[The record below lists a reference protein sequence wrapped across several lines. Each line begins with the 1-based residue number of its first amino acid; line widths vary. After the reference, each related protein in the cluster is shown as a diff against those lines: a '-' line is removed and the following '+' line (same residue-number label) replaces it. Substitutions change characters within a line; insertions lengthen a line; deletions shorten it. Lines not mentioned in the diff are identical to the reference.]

1 MPRARILV
9 LVTAALL
16 LAACGSGSTD
26 AASDTAPTTTV
37 APALGPDFGVCGS
50 LTDDEVRSAF
60 AVPSFAV
67 VNRNSVGCVWETAGP
82 TGPSVSFSWY
92 RGSPIGRERASSELI
107 GRPAKDIEIDGH
119 QGFQARFTN
128 AFNQVTLCESA
139 LQYGADFIHIS
150 VTYSDTTPT
159 ADACTVSTDLLELV
173 ASRAK

>member
-1 MPRARILV
+1 MRTVRILV
-9 LVTAALL
+9 TLAAVLTA
-16 LAACGSGSTD
+16 AACGSGGSDSSD
-26 AASDTAPTTTV
+26 AGAATTTV

-67 VNRNSVGCVWETAGP
+67 VNRNSVGCVWETTGP

-107 GRPAKDIEIDGH
+107 GRPAEDIEIDGK
-119 QGFQARFTN
+119 QGFQAQYTN
-128 AFNQVTLCESA
+128 ARGQVTLCESA
-139 LQYGADFIHIS
+139 LQYGPDFIHMS

-173 ASRAK
+173 ASRAR

>member
-1 MPRARILV
+1 MSRARILV
-9 LVTAALL
+9 SVSAALL
-16 LAACGSGSTD
+16 LAACGSSSGDDQAGSE
-26 AASDTAPTTTV
+26 PTTTL

-67 VNRNSVGCVWETAGP
+67 VNRNSVGCVWETTGP

-107 GRPAKDIEIDGH
+107 GRPAEDIEIDGH
-119 QGFQARFTN
+119 QGFEAQFEN
-128 AFNQVTLCESA
+128 ASGQVVLCESA
-139 LQYGADFIHIS
+139 VQYDADFIHMS
-150 VTYSDTTPT
+150 VTYSDTPPT
-159 ADACTVSTDLLELV
+159 ADACTVSRDLLELV